1 MKDELDLLEDL
12 DINIESQVIIMIDK
26 EGKPNFILIGNSFT
40 QEQFDAIERF
50 TVLENPSFILKILI
64 KLEIINDRVVSWFK
78 SFF

>member
-12 DINIESQVIIMIDK
+12 DIDIESQVIIMIDK